1 MRIIHTA
8 DIHLDSKM
16 GKLPREEAKRR
27 RDEIVDTF
35 KYMVDFAN
43 EEAVDAIL
51 ISGDLFDTNN
61 VSTLYQN
68 LVRDVII
75 NNPAVLFFYLKG
87 NHDNNSFLSGLDEI
101 PENLMLFDEDWTS
114 YDLGNGVVI
123 SGIELTRNNSSS
135 MADSLVLEMNKIN
148 IVMLH
153 GQDTNYKS
161 GDKAEV
167 ISIPDLRNR
176 GIDYLALGHVH
187 ARKLEALDNRGK
199 YCYPGC
205 LEGRGFDECG
215 EKGFMLLDVDE
226 VSGKITPS
234 FVPFSRRTIYEIPVD
249 VSGVETSYDA
259 ERIIDSFLSDVDYSR
274 DSLVRIVLVG
284 QVSMDSDIDAGYLAT
299 HFRDAFYYV
308 EVVDRT
314 SFMVN
319 YDSYEFDESLKGEF
333 VRVVKADNALSEEE
347 KSLIIK
353 TGIDLLR
360 DRKG

>member
-16 GKLPREEAKRR
+16 GRLPREEAKRR
-27 RDEIVDTF
+27 RDEIVNTF
-35 KYMVDFAN
+35 KYMVDYANN
-43 EEAVDAIL
+43 EEVDAIL

-61 VSTLYQN
+61 VSSLYQN
-68 LVRDVII
+68 LVKDVIV

-123 SGIELTRNNSSS
+123 TGIELTKNNSSS
-135 MADSLVLEMNKIN
+135 LGDSLLLDIDKIN

-153 GQDTNYKS
+153 GQDTNYKA
-161 GDKAEV
+161 DNKAEV
-167 ISIPDLRNR
+167 ISLPSLRGK
-176 GIDYLALGHVH
+176 GIDYLALGHIH
-187 ARKLEALDNRGK
+187 ARRMDALDGRGK

-215 EKGFMLLDVDE
+215 EKGFMLLDIQEDT
-226 VSGKITPS
+226 GRITPS
-234 FVPFSRRTIYEIPVD
+234 FVPFARRTIYEIPID
-249 VSGVETSYDA
+249 ISGAESSYDA
-259 ERIIDSFLSDVDYSR
+259 ERIIGDSLSELDYSR

-284 QVSMDSDIDAGYLAT
+284 QVSMNADIDEGYLST
-299 HFRDAFYYV
+299 HFRDEFYYV

-314 SFMVN
+314 SFLVD
-319 YDSYEFDESLKGEF
+319 YDSFEFDESLKGEF
-333 VRVVKADNALSEEE
+333 VRVVKADSDLTEEE

-360 DRKG
+360 DRKV

>member
-35 KYMVDFAN
+35 RYMVDYAN
-43 EEAVDAIL
+43 EEEVDAIL

-61 VSTLYQN
+61 VSSLYQN
-68 LVRDVII
+68 LVKDII
-75 NNPAVLFFYLKG
+75 VNNQGVLFFYLKG

-123 SGIELTRNNSSS
+123 TGIELTKNNSSS
-135 MADSLVLEMNKIN
+135 MSDSLLLDLDKIN

-153 GQDTNYKS
+153 GQDANYKS
-161 GDKAEV
+161 DNKAEV
-167 ISIPDLRNR
+167 ISIPSLRGK

-187 ARKLEALDNRGK
+187 ARKIEALDGRGK

-226 VSGKITPS
+226 DTGRIVSS
-234 FVPFSRRTIYEIPVD
+234 FVPFARRTIYEIPVD
-249 VSGVETSYDA
+249 ISGVESSFDA
-259 ERIIDSFLSDVDYSR
+259 ERIIESSFSELDYSR
-274 DSLVRIVLVG
+274 DSLVRVVLVG
-284 QVSMDSDIDAGYLAT
+284 QVSMNADIDAGYLST
-299 HFRDAFYYV
+299 HFRDEFYYV
-308 EVVDRT
+308 EVVNKT
-314 SFMVN
+314 SFMID

-333 VRVVKADNALSEEE
+333 VRVVKADNELTEEE

-360 DRKG
+360 DRKV

>member
-35 KYMVDFAN
+35 KNMIDFASR
-43 EEAVDAIL
+43 EGVDAIL

-61 VSTLYQN
+61 VSNLYQN
-68 LVRDVII
+68 LVKDVIVS
-75 NNPAVLFFYLKG
+75 NPHILFFYLKG
-87 NHDNNSFLSGLDEI
+87 NHDNNSFLSCLDEI

-114 YDLGNGVVI
+114 YDLGNGIVI
-123 SGIELTRNNSSS
+123 TGIELTPDNSRVMS
-135 MADSLVLEMNKIN
+135 DSLLLEAEKLN

-153 GQDTNYKS
+153 GQDSQYRS

-167 ISIPDLRNR
+167 IAISDLKNK

-187 ARKLEALDNRGK
+187 ARKIEALDSRGK

-215 EKGFMLLDVDE
+215 EKGFMLLDIDE
-226 VSGKITPS
+226 DSLRITPS
-234 FVPFSRRTIYEIPVD
+234 FVPFARRTIYELPVD
-249 VSGVETSYDA
+249 VRGAKTSYDA
-259 ERIIDSFLSDVDYSR
+259 ERIIDGYISDSDLSK
-274 DSLVRIVLVG
+274 DSLVRLVLVG
-284 QVSMDSDIDAGYLAT
+284 QVPMDSDIDTGYLTT
-299 HFRDAFYYV
+299 HFKDAFYYI
-308 EVVDRT
+308 EIIDGT
-314 SFMVN
+314 SFSVD

-333 VRVVKADNALSEEE
+333 VRVVKADTDLTEEE
-347 KSLIIK
+347 KALIIK

-360 DRKG
+360 DNK